1 MINAKTYSRIMTGM
15 KGEKIVMGIEENG
28 KKLSE
33 MDNRE
38 LFLALTGTY
47 GIILQAQLKEIV
59 LKYLKYTEQKHLP
72 DDITL
77 KTMVQHYESGMYD
90 GVEL

>member
-1 MINAKTYSRIMTGM
+1 M
-15 KGEKIVMGIEENG
+15 ENE
-28 KKLSE
+28 KKLEE

-47 GIILQAQLKEIV
+47 GVLTQARLQNIV
-59 LKYLKYTEQKHLP
+59 RLYLAYSENNHLP

-77 KTMVQHYESGMYD
+77 RTIVEQHASGLYGEAD
-90 GVEL
+90 K